1 MSELLHKISDDIGPE
16 RVYLWY
22 DPETHV
28 RGVVVI
34 DTAIFGTADG
44 GTRMLQDITV
54 EEMAE
59 LARGMT
65 YKFSSFDIPI
75 GGAKCGIWAN
85 PKIEG
90 SERQSIFRAFGRAI
104 RPLLSSRI
112 LLSTGTDMGTYY
124 EDLKIAF
131 RASGRVSLGRE
142 PQIDGDPLTDLATGY
157 GVTVAAREACRFLN
171 IGFEGTSVA
180 IEGFGKVGGSVLK
193 SMVKLGANI
202 VAISTI
208 NGCLYNSKGLDIDL
222 LLKEREE
229 CGDECVLSFVG
240 ARHLP
245 KEALFQ
251 LPVDILVPGARPREI
266 NSINVGKI
274 KAKIISSGAN
284 VPITEEAEEVLFR
297 RGIIS
302 VPDFIANAGGVISGL
317 ILMFGGD
324 PNSALQG
331 VERAITSATYNV
343 LKASHEEEVNP
354 KKLAV
359 IRAREKVLE
368 ARLKGKRLSYKQ
380 LCDVIKER
388 IRQF

>member
-1 MSELLHKISDDIGPE
+1 MSELFNKISDDIGPE

-34 DTAIFGTADG
+34 DTTVFGTADG
-44 GTRMLQDITV
+44 GTRMLHDITV

-85 PKIEG
+85 PKIGG
-90 SERQSIFRAFGRAI
+90 SERRSIFRAFGRAI

-112 LLSTGTDMGTYY
+112 LLNTGTDMGTYY
-124 EDLKIAF
+124 EDLKTAF

-142 PQIDGDPLTDLATGY
+142 PQIDGDPVTDLATGY

-171 IGFEGTSVA
+171 INFEESSVA

-193 SMVKLGANI
+193 SMVKLGAKI

-208 NGCLYNSKGLDIDL
+208 DGCLYNPKGLDIDL
-222 LLKEREE
+222 LLKERDE
-229 CGDECVLSFVG
+229 CGDECVLSFAG

-266 NSINVGKI
+266 NSMNVGKI

-284 VPITEEAEEVLFR
+284 IPMTEEAEEALFR

-302 VPDFIANAGGVISGL
+302 IPDFIANAGGVISGL

-324 PNSALQG
+324 QSSALQG
-331 VERAITSATYNV
+331 VERAITSAAYNV
-343 LKASHEEEVNP
+343 LKASHEDKVNP

-359 IRAREKVLE
+359 MRARKKIFE
-368 ARLKGKRLSYKQ
+368 ARLRGKRLSYKQ

-388 IRQF
+388 IKRF

>member
-16 RVYLWY
+16 RVHLWY
-22 DPETHV
+22 DPEINV

-34 DTAIFGTADG
+34 DTTVFGTADG

-59 LARGMT
+59 LARSMT
-65 YKFSSFDIPI
+65 YKFASFDIPI

-85 PKIEG
+85 PKIIG
-90 SERQSIFRAFGRAI
+90 SERQSIFRAFGKAI
-104 RPLLSSRI
+104 RPLLSSRV

-131 RASGRVSLGRE
+131 KASGRISLGRE
-142 PQIDGDPLTDLATGY
+142 PQIDGVPVTDLATGF
-157 GVTVAAREACRFLN
+157 GVTVAAQEACRFLN
-171 IGFEGTSVA
+171 FDFEESSVA

-193 SMVKLGANI
+193 SMVKLGANV
-202 VAISTI
+202 VAVSTI
-208 NGCLYNSKGLDIDL
+208 NGCLYNPKGLDIDML
-222 LLKEREE
+222 LNEREE
-229 CGDECVLSFVG
+229 CGDECVLSFTN

-266 NSINVGKI
+266 NSMNVGKI
-274 KAKIISSGAN
+274 RAKIISSGAN
-284 VPITEEAEEVLFR
+284 MPITEGAEEALYR

-302 VPDFIANAGGVISGL
+302 VPDFIANAGGIISGL

-324 PNSALQG
+324 PSIAMQG
-331 VERAITSATYNV
+331 VMRVIASSTANV
-343 LKASHEEEVNP
+343 LKSSHKEDVNP

-359 IRAREKVLE
+359 RRAREKVLE

-388 IRQF
+388 IKQF

>member
-1 MSELLHKISDDIGPE
+1 
-16 RVYLWY
+16 
-22 DPETHV
+22 
-28 RGVVVI
+28 
-34 DTAIFGTADG
+34 
-44 GTRMLQDITV
+44 
-54 EEMAE
+54 
-59 LARGMT
+59 MT